1 MVSTEENITGET
13 LRSDEGEGEGEGEGE
28 REIDNN
34 S

>member
-28 REIDNN
+28 IDNN

>member
-13 LRSDEGEGEGEGEGE
+13 LRSAEGEGEGEGEGE
-28 REIDNN
+28 IDNN